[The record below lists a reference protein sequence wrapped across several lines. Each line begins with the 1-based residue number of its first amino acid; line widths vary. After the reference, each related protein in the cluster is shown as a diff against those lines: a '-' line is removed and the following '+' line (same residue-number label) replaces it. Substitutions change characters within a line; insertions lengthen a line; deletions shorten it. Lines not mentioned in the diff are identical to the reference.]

1 MGGAIVTTGKAIP
14 PRATIVERVERLGRL
29 GRRRAFFWRDGVRWK
44 SRTYGDLHARVHGA
58 ARVLR
63 AAGLKPGDPV
73 LLQGPDHP
81 DAVEA
86 ILGAFLA
93 GGVVVPL
100 EVATGAPFRKTVA
113 QKVGARLFVSAPGN
127 EPPPGCAVVP
137 LGSWGAAAAAPA
149 TPVDMAEIVFT
160 SGTTG
165 EPKGVVLTHA
175 NLAADFAPLEHG
187 FRRHEPL
194 VARLG
199 ELPVLSSLP
208 LSHMFGQAMNIFV
221 PLYMGLTVALVPP
234 RPRDILDA
242 APRLRAWG
250 LFTVPRLLELMAAE
264 MRRAYPD
271 AEGRARFEARLER
284 HARRP
289 FWMQAPL
296 FPSIRR
302 QLGWRFL
309 FVVSGGAA
317 LTDPVREF
325 WERCGYLIIQ
335 GYGLTETAPIISIS
349 NPFRR
354 GRGNVGKALA
364 GQEVRLGPDGEIQV
378 RGANVTP
385 GYYGAGAGG
394 VSGAGGAAGAGGAG
408 VSTGG
413 AADDGW
419 LRTGDVGELDEHGQI
434 VIKGRLKE
442 VIVTPEGEN
451 VYVAD
456 VETAFHAAPGLRD
469 VAVFGW
475 PYEGGERVHA
485 ALILHQ
491 GAAADDVVARANERL
506 LPKQRVRDYTVW
518 PEADFPRTSTGKV
531 RRVLLRERAM
541 ALRAGEAAGAAPP
554 PAAGGVRRLV
564 AQVARVPAE
573 RLHAGTR
580 LVEDLGLASL
590 DLVELA
596 AALEQ
601 EFGVTLPEDRM
612 MTATVGDLEA
622 AGRAALDGAPVGA
635 PAPVAV
641 PAPPA
646 AAEAGPAAP
655 GAPQSPGDRPAPPVC
670 AGARGPLFPTPP
682 MPRWAVS
689 WPMRLV
695 RRVLEEALYRPFV
708 FAHVRI
714 DLEGVEH
721 LDAASGPFLIVANHH
736 SYMDTGL
743 LKTALPRRV
752 RGRIAP
758 GMTTRYHRVYFG
770 EAAGTRSRRLLEA
783 FQTMLVQFFFN
794 AWPLPETAGFRRS
807 LVYAGEL
814 ADRGFSILVFPEGR
828 HVPDG
833 TMEPFRGGVG
843 IVARELRAPVL
854 PVHIEGSGRILPDE
868 RYWPHFGRVRVAIGA
883 PLRVAADEL
892 PEDVTRRLEAAV
904 EALRPRGGDGI
915 PGPDSRPAKR

>member
-1 MGGAIVTTGKAIP
+1 MGGEVTTAGKPAP
-14 PRATIVERVERLGRL
+14 PRATIVERVERVARQ
-29 GRRRAFFWRDGVRWK
+29 GRRRAYYWRDGVRWK
-44 SRTYGDLHARVHGA
+44 SRTYAELHDRIHGA
-58 ARVLR
+58 AAVLR

-81 DAVEA
+81 DAIEA
-86 ILGAFLA
+86 ILGAFIA

-100 EVATGAPFRKTVA
+100 EVATGEPFRTSVA
-113 QKVGARLFVSAPGN
+113 QKVGARLFVTAPGN

-137 LGSWGAAAAAPA
+137 LGSWGPAAPAPA
-149 TPVDMAEIVFT
+149 TPVDTAEIVFT

-165 EPKGVVLTHA
+165 EPKGVVLTHD

-187 FRRHEPL
+187 FRRHEGL

-208 LSHMFGQAMNIFV
+208 FSHMFGQTMNMFV
-221 PLYMGLTVALVPP
+221 PLYMGLTVGLVPP
-234 RPRDILDA
+234 RPRDIMDA
-242 APRLRAWG
+242 APRLGALG

-264 MRRAYPD
+264 MRRAHPD
-271 AEGRARFEARLER
+271 PEDRARFEARLER

-289 FWMQAPL
+289 FWMQAL
-296 FPSIRR
+296 LVPSIRR
-302 QLGWRFL
+302 QMGWRFL

-325 WERCGYLIIQ
+325 WERCGYLVIQ

-354 GRGNVGKALA
+354 GRANVGKALA

-385 GYYGAGAGG
+385 GYFGAGAGAGAGG
-394 VSGAGGAAGAGGAG
+394 AAA
-408 VSTGG
+408 
-413 AADDGW
+413 DGW

-456 VETAFHAAPGLRD
+456 VEAAFHAAPGLRD
-469 VAVFGW
+469 IAVFGW

-485 ALILHQ
+485 ALILHH
-491 GAAADDVVARANERL
+491 GASADDIIARANERL
-506 LPKQRVRDYTVW
+506 LPKQRVRDYTIW
-518 PEADFPRTSTGKV
+518 PEVEFPRTSTGKV
-531 RRVLLRERAM
+531 RRGVLRERAM
-541 ALRAGEAAGAAPP
+541 TLRAGEAGAPGPAA
-554 PAAGGVRRLV
+554 AAGGVRRLV
-564 AQVARVPAE
+564 AKVARVPAE
-573 RLHAGTR
+573 RLLPATR

-601 EFGVTLPEDRM
+601 EFGITLPEERM
-612 MTATVGDLEA
+612 MTATVGELEA
-622 AGRAALDGAPVGA
+622 AGRAALEGVAMAA
-635 PAPVAV
+635 PAGGSAVAPAATVPPVAT
-641 PAPPA
+641 A
-646 AAEAGPAAP
+646 A
-655 GAPQSPGDRPAPPVC
+655 PAPPVSADP
-670 AGARGPLFPTPP
+670 AGARGRLFPTPP

-689 WPMRLV
+689 WPIRLA
-695 RRVLEEALYRPFV
+695 RRFLEEVVYRPFV
-708 FAHVRI
+708 FVHVRV
-714 DLEGVEH
+714 DLAGTEH
-721 LDAASGPFLIVANHH
+721 LERARGPFLIVANHH

-743 LKTALPRRV
+743 LKTVLPGSL

-770 EAAGTRSRRLLEA
+770 EAAGTWPRRMLEA
-783 FQTMLVQFFFN
+783 FQTKLVQFFFN

-814 ADRGFSILVFPEGR
+814 ADRGYSILVFPEGR
-828 HVPDG
+828 HIPDG
-833 TMEPFRGGVG
+833 AMEPFRGGVG
-843 IVARELRAPVL
+843 IMARELRAQVL
-854 PVHIEGSGRILPDE
+854 PVQIEGTGYILPDT
-868 RYWPHFGRVRVAIGA
+868 RYWPHFGRARVRIGA
-883 PLRVAADEL
+883 PLTIAPDEPADE
-892 PEDVTRRLEAAV
+892 VTRRIEAAV
-904 EALRPRGGDGI
+904 RALGPGAEAGRPGAAA
-915 PGPDSRPAKR
+915 S

>member
-1 MGGAIVTTGKAIP
+1 MGAEVPT
-14 PRATIVERVERLGRL
+14 RATIVERVERLGRL
-29 GRRRAFFWRDGVRWK
+29 GRRRAYLWRDGVRWK
-44 SRTYGDLHARVHGA
+44 SRTYADLHARIHGA
-58 ARVLR
+58 AATLR

-73 LLQGPDHP
+73 MMQGPEHP

-100 EVATGAPFRKTVA
+100 EVATGAPFRNTVA
-113 QKVGARLFVSAPGN
+113 QKVGARLFVTAPGN
-127 EPPPGCAVVP
+127 EPPPGCALVP
-137 LGSWGAAAAAPA
+137 LGSWAASAPA
-149 TPVDMAEIVFT
+149 PSTPVDTAEIVFT

-165 EPKGVVLTHA
+165 EPRGVVLTHD
-175 NLAADFAPLEHG
+175 NLAADFAPLEAG
-187 FRRHEPL
+187 FRKHEAL

-208 LSHMFGQAMNIFV
+208 LSHMFGQAMNMFV

-234 RPRDILDA
+234 RPRDIMDA
-242 APRLRAWG
+242 APRLGALG

-264 MRRAYPD
+264 MRRAAHPD
-271 AEGRARFEARLER
+271 PEDRARFEARLER

-289 FWMQAPL
+289 FWMQAL
-296 FPSIRR
+296 LCPSIRR
-302 QLGWRFL
+302 QMGWRFL

-325 WERCGYLIIQ
+325 WERCGYLVIQ
-335 GYGLTETAPIISIS
+335 GYGLTETAPIISVS

-385 GYYGAGAGG
+385 GYFGAD
-394 VSGAGGAAGAGGAG
+394 AGGASAGG
-408 VSTGG
+408 TGG
-413 AADDGW
+413 AAADGW
-419 LRTGDVGELDEHGQI
+419 LRTGDVGELDEHGHI

-456 VETAFHAAPGLRD
+456 VEAAFHAAPGLRD
-469 VAVFGW
+469 IAVFGW

-485 ALILHQ
+485 ALILHH
-491 GAAADDVVARANERL
+491 GASADDVVARANERL
-506 LPKQRVRDYTVW
+506 LPKQRVRDYTIW
-518 PEADFPRTSTGKV
+518 PEVEFPRTSTGKV
-531 RRVLLRERAM
+531 RRGLLRERAM
-541 ALRAGEAAGAAPP
+541 ALRAGETGSASSA

-564 AQVARVPAE
+564 AKVARVPAE
-573 RLHAGTR
+573 RLLPGTR

-601 EFGVTLPEDRM
+601 EFGLTLPEDRM
-612 MTATVGDLEA
+612 AAATVGDLEA
-622 AGRAALDGAPVGA
+622 AGRAALDGVPVGA
-635 PAPVAV
+635 TAPVAASGAG
-641 PAPPA
+641 PAPP
-646 AAEAGPAAP
+646 EPSRSP
-655 GAPQSPGDRPAPPVC
+655 EGALATPVRTD
-670 AGARGPLFPTPP
+670 ARGRLFSTPP

-689 WPMRLV
+689 WPIRLV
-695 RRVLEEALYRPFV
+695 RRCLEEVIYRPFV
-708 FAHVRI
+708 FAHVRV
-714 DLEGVEH
+714 DLKGVEH

-743 LKTALPRRV
+743 LKTALPHRL
-752 RGRIAP
+752 RGRMAP

-770 EAAGTRSRRLLEA
+770 EAAGTRPRRLLEA
-783 FQTMLVQFFFN
+783 FQTTLVQFFFN

-833 TMEPFRGGVG
+833 TIEPFRGGVG
-843 IVARELRAPVL
+843 ILARELRAPVL
-854 PVHIEGSGRILPDE
+854 PVHIEGTGYILPDE

-883 PLRVAADEL
+883 PLQIAADEL

-904 EALRPRGGDGI
+904 KALQ
-915 PGPDSRPAKR
+915 

>member
-1 MGGAIVTTGKAIP
+1 MAGDEVTGGKPIP
-14 PRATIVERVERLGRL
+14 PRVTIETRVERLGSL
-29 GRRRAFFWRDGVRWK
+29 GTRRAYLWRDGVRWR
-44 SRTYGDLHARVHGA
+44 SRTYADLHARIHGA
-58 ARVLR
+58 ARALR

-100 EVATGAPFRKTVA
+100 EAATGAPFRNTVG
-113 QKVGARLFVSAPGN
+113 QKVKARLLVTAPGN

-137 LGSWGAAAAAPA
+137 LGSWDAAAPAPA

-165 EPKGVVLTHA
+165 EPKGVMLTHE

-187 FRRHEPL
+187 FRKHERL
-194 VARLG
+194 VGRLG

-208 LSHMFGQAMNIFV
+208 LSHMFGQAMNMFV
-221 PLYMGLTVALVPP
+221 PLYMGLTVAFVPP

-242 APRLRAWG
+242 APRLGALG

-264 MRRAYPD
+264 MRRAHPD
-271 AEGRARFEARLER
+271 PEDRARFEARLER

-289 FWMQAPL
+289 FWMQALL

-385 GYYGAGAGG
+385 GYF
-394 VSGAGGAAGAGGAG
+394 GAAAGGAG
-408 VSTGG
+408 GG
-413 AADDGW
+413 ADDGW

-451 VYVAD
+451 VYVVD
-456 VETAFHAAPGLRD
+456 VEAAFHGAPGLRD

-485 ALILHQ
+485 ALILRH
-491 GAAADDVVARANERL
+491 GASADDVVARANERL
-506 LPKQRVRDYTVW
+506 LPKQRVRDYTIW
-518 PEADFPRTSTGKV
+518 PEVDFPRTSTGKV
-531 RRVLLRERAM
+531 RRGLLREHAM
-541 ALRAGEAAGAAPP
+541 ALRAEEAGAAVPL

-564 AQVARVPAE
+564 AKVARVPAE

-601 EFGVTLPEDRM
+601 EFGLTLPEDRM
-612 MTATVGDLEA
+612 AAATVGDLEA
-622 AGRAALDGAPVGA
+622 AGRAALDGVPVGA
-635 PAPVAV
+635 TAPVAASGAG
-641 PAPPA
+641 PAPP
-646 AAEAGPAAP
+646 EPARSSE
-655 GAPQSPGDRPAPPVC
+655 GALATPVRTD
-670 AGARGPLFPTPP
+670 ARGRLFSTPP

-689 WPMRLV
+689 WPIRLA
-695 RRVLEEALYRPFV
+695 RRALEEAIYRPFV
-708 FAHVRI
+708 FAHVRV
-714 DLEGVEH
+714 DLKGVEH

-743 LKTALPRRV
+743 LKTALPRRL

-833 TMEPFRGGVG
+833 TIEPFRGGVG
-843 IVARELRAPVL
+843 ILARELRAPVL
-854 PVHIEGSGRILPDE
+854 PVHIEGTACILPDE

-883 PLRVAADEL
+883 PLQIAADES
-892 PEDVTRRLEAAV
+892 PEEITRRLEAAV
-904 EALRPRGGDGI
+904 KALR
-915 PGPDSRPAKR
+915 